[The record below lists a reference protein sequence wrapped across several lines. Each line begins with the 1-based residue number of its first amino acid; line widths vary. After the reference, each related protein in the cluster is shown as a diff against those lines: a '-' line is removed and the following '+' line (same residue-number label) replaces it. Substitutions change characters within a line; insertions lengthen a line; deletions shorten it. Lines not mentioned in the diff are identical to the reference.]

1 MNDWKY
7 TLLSFWQSF
16 PIASNRLLLFEFIFP
31 WNFLFKKCIVF
42 PGYCGHMHVHMRIC
56 EHLSLWLPGSML
68 PMPMLAMP
76 APRIIIFH
84 LQCVYY
90 HLTVFFFKVDSST
103 YTTHVLRGRIN
114 DMPCLCF
121 WLIISWLA
129 IVAHQLYCWPPSCHP
144 CISKCITGFLSCST
158 AFAIPSLSCL
168 SHWMAT
174 CNWASQSHG
183 PHTIFIIC
191 EIRLCLWH
199 LHLGVPYPPVFV
211 SVPYLLEH
219 FVVN

>member
-1 MNDWKY
+1 MH
-7 TLLSFWQSF
+7 
-16 PIASNRLLLFEFIFP
+16 RFP
-31 WNFLFKKCIVF
+31 WLLWTHACAHAYLWTPVF
-42 PGYCGHMHVHMRIC
+42 MITWEYVTYAYVSYACSEDNYLSPTVRI
-56 EHLSLWLPGSML
+56 LSSH
-68 PMPMLAMP
+68 
-76 APRIIIFH
+76 R
-84 LQCVYY
+84 
-90 HLTVFFFKVDSST
+90 FFFKVDSST